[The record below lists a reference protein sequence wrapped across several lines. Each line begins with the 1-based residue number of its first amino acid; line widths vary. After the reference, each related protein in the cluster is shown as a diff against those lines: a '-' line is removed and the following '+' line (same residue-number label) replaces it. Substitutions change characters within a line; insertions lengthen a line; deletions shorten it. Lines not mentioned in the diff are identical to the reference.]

1 LTTLQGSELTRL
13 VDFLDEVRSSVSASF
28 RLTEKVAQILDVT
41 PNTDDVFR
49 RCLHKLRT
57 ICGRHAMLPSSY
69 TISGDLSRVG
79 DDPVGGGNFS
89 DVWKG
94 SHNGRKVCIKDPR
107 FHVQNR
113 DAVEKA
119 SIIIGL

>member
-1 LTTLQGSELTRL
+1 MKCVPSL
-13 VDFLDEVRSSVSASF
+13 ASF
-28 RLTEKVAQILDVT
+28 QLTEQFAQTLDVT

-57 ICGRHAMLPSSY
+57 ICGDHAILPSSY
-69 TISGDLSRVG
+69 TILGDLSRVG
-79 DDPVGGGNFS
+79 DDPVGGGGFS

-94 SHNGRKVCIKDPR
+94 IHNGRKVCIKDPR

-113 DAVEKA
+113 EAVEKV
-119 SIIIGL
+119 SI